1 MVEGSV
7 AGMRISVALATYN
20 GERYLQ
26 ELLDSIVKQTRLP
39 DELIV
44 CDDASSDQTMA
55 ILQGFSRS
63 APFRVY
69 IEQNPQNVGST
80 RNFEKAIRNCSGDV
94 IALCDQDDYWRPE
107 KLALIEETLEAN
119 PEKGLVFSDA
129 ELVDD
134 HLHSLNKTM
143 WEHIGLVASLQAQI
157 QTPEAFSMLLKRRY
171 VTGATMA
178 FRASFRDGV
187 LPISPHWVHDGW
199 ISINI
204 AAHSTFALIPRP
216 LIQYRQH
223 AANQIGAKTKR
234 KHVIQRMW
242 HLMRVQP
249 PTYTRE
255 YKAYQDLLSHLS
267 NNLASDRAAEILPQ
281 VQDKVEHWQIRASVD
296 APPLERI
303 REIIGE
309 LRNGRYQKYAVR
321 EVWSAIR
328 DLLYLAFL
336 VFDNQSASQ

>member
-1 MVEGSV
+1 MQ
-7 AGMRISVALATYN
+7 ISVALATYN

-26 ELLDSIVKQTRLP
+26 ELLDSIAKQTRLP
-39 DELIV
+39 DELIAY
-44 CDDASSDQTMA
+44 DDASSDQTMA
-55 ILQGFSRS
+55 ILEKFSRS
-63 APFRVY
+63 VPFSVH

-129 ELVDD
+129 GLVDD

-143 WEHIGLVASLQAQI
+143 WEHIGLVASLQARI

-223 AANQIGAKTKR
+223 AANQKRPTEQPRFCRRSKTRSSTGKYVPR
-234 KHVIQRMW
+234 SMPRPWNAFERLSANSEMVVTRSTLCARCGQQSEIYYIWLFWCLTINLPANNATLFSKHDSK
-242 HLMRVQP
+242 
-249 PTYTRE
+249 E
-255 YKAYQDLLSHLS
+255 YS
-267 NNLASDRAAEILPQ
+267 
-281 VQDKVEHWQIRASVD
+281 
-296 APPLERI
+296 
-303 REIIGE
+303 
-309 LRNGRYQKYAVR
+309 
-321 EVWSAIR
+321 
-328 DLLYLAFL
+328 
-336 VFDNQSASQ
+336 